1 MTASDEELSFPAS
14 EARLETLENGLE
26 IILLEDHSAPV
37 ASLQAWCRAGSIHE
51 GSLLGAGVS
60 HFVEHMLFKGT
71 ARRDANE
78 IAQTVQ
84 GVGGYINAYTSFDR
98 TVYWIDVPSSGVE
111 TSLDVLCD
119 VVGYAELPE
128 DEFANEADVI
138 RREIAMGLDS
148 PEQQVS
154 RHFFSTA
161 YATHPCRYPVIGHL
175 DLFNQLTREDLYGYY
190 REKYSPDQL
199 FFVVVGDIDGDAI
212 LAKIGELLG
221 PLERRRRSPVVIP
234 AEPRQQ
240 GLRRSS
246 VGFPTDLWRTR
257 IGWPVPD
264 GGHADIPALDLMVS
278 ILGDGRSSRL
288 YRSIRE
294 EKQLAHSVGAYS
306 YTPSFPGQFVV
317 SYDTDPEKQ
326 SAAEEAIFEEIDL
339 LRRDGVRDAELS
351 KARCQALSSQFS
363 TLTDMR
369 GKASDLGSNWLLTRN
384 LDYTRDYV
392 KQLGEVDRSAIHR
405 VAEIYLRPDCYSHV
419 SLVPNELHR
428 SRSSQRSSGERSEKV
443 RKVELEN
450 GLTLLL
456 LSDRRVPFVQ
466 ASGVFR
472 GGLLADDPG
481 KSGSTRLMARLL
493 VKDSELHSAE
503 EIAEAIESV
512 GGGIGSSIGNNTFG
526 VSTYAMRPDLEMV
539 VDLLG
544 ETLLRPAFLEDRL
557 EKERGFQ
564 LAQIKAEMDRPFSV
578 AMKRLRKE
586 LYGEHPYALELSGTP
601 ESLGSLGRGDV
612 VSLHSRLVR
621 GGNGVVG
628 LFGDLDLDHGE
639 ALLRAAFADS
649 LPAGP
654 RQFTERFG
662 ISLPEAGGRVVEL
675 EHEKEQAVLLVGYR
689 TVDLTHPD
697 NPALEMIDEAC
708 SDMASRLFIRIR
720 EELGLAYSVG
730 ASRMQ
735 GLEPGLIVFYAST
748 APEKL
753 DRVQEEMINE
763 IEIMRREGLEKEE
776 FERAKASWLGRE
788 LIHLQG
794 AKELAATATVDELVG
809 LGWDHYRKTPDTVR
823 SLTREQVREVAARY
837 LGEESRVVVRLT
849 RSPRP

>member
-1 MTASDEELSFPAS
+1 MSASDEGLTFPAT

-26 IILLEDHSAPV
+26 VILLEDHSAPV
-37 ASLQAWCRAGSIHE
+37 VSLQAWCRAGSIHE

-71 ARRDANE
+71 ARRDAKE
-78 IAQTVQ
+78 VAQTVQ
-84 GVGGYINAYTSFDR
+84 SVGGYINAYTSFDR
-98 TVYWIDVPSSGVE
+98 TVYWIDAPASGAE

-138 RREIAMGLDS
+138 RREIAMGQDS
-148 PEQQVS
+148 PEQQIS
-154 RHFFSTA
+154 RQLFSTA

-190 REKYSPDQL
+190 REKYSPDQI

-212 LAKIGELLG
+212 LGKIEEMLG
-221 PLERRRRSPVVIP
+221 SLERRRRSPVVIP
-234 AEPRQQ
+234 AEPQQQ
-240 GLRRSS
+240 GLRKSS
-246 VGFPTDLWRTR
+246 IGFPTDLWRTR
-257 IGWPVPD
+257 LGWPIPD

-278 ILGDGRSSRL
+278 IFGDGRSSRL

-294 EKQLAHSVGAYS
+294 EKQLAHSVGAYA
-306 YTPSFPGQFVV
+306 YTPSFSGQVIL
-317 SYDTDPEKQ
+317 SCDTDPDKYA
-326 SAAEEAIFEEIDL
+326 AAEDAILEQVEI
-339 LRRDGVRDAELS
+339 LRGGGVREDELS
-351 KARCQALSSQFS
+351 KARYQALSSQFS

-392 KQLGEVDRSAIHR
+392 NQLGLVDRDSIQR
-405 VAEIYLRPDCYSHV
+405 VAESYLRTDCYSHI
-419 SLVPNELHR
+419 SLVPAELHDR
-428 SRSSQRSSGERSEKV
+428 QSSVTVSNTRSEEV
-443 RKVELEN
+443 RKVELKN

-466 ASGVFR
+466 ATGVFR
-472 GGLLADDPG
+472 GGLLAEDSDQ
-481 KSGSTRLMARLL
+481 SGLTRLMARLL
-493 VKDSELHSAE
+493 VKDSESHSAE
-503 EIAEAIESV
+503 EIAESIESI
-512 GGGIGSSIGNNTFG
+512 GGGIGSTVGNNSFG
-526 VSTYAMRPDLEMV
+526 VSCFAMRPDLKKV
-539 VDLLG
+539 VGLLE
-544 ETLLRPAFLEDRL
+544 ETLLRPAFLEDTL
-557 EKERGFQ
+557 KKEKGFQ
-564 LAQIKAEMDRPFSV
+564 LAQIKAETDRPFSV

-586 LYGEHPYALELSGTP
+586 LYGDHPYGLELSGTA
-601 ESLGSLGRGDV
+601 ESIAELSREDV

-628 LFGDLDLDHGE
+628 LFGDLDLDEGE
-639 ALLRAAFADS
+639 KLLRATFEGS

-654 RQFTERFG
+654 REFTERFD
-662 ISLPEAGGRVVEL
+662 IPIPEAGGRVVEL
-675 EHEKEQAVLLVGYR
+675 EHEKEQAVLLIGFR

-730 ASRMQ
+730 TSRMM

-753 DRVQEEMINE
+753 DRVQEEMLSE
-763 IEIMRREGLEKEE
+763 IELIRDEGLEPEE

-809 LGWDHYRKTPDTVR
+809 LGWDHYRETPATVQA
-823 SLTREQVREVAARY
+823 LTPEMVQEAAARY
-837 LGEESRVVVRLT
+837 LGEKSRVIVRLT
-849 RSPRP
+849 SPATT